1 MFNLHKINR
10 EANKTNIIKSV
21 LTPGNVCCRYPIHNI
36 HREIHSYSTTYSEE
50 VKIIMTSTERL
61 FRF

>member
-1 MFNLHKINR
+1 MSNLHKINR

-21 LTPGNVCCRYPIHNI
+21 LTPGNVYCRYPIHNI
-36 HREIHSYSTTYSEE
+36 HREIHSYFTTYSEE